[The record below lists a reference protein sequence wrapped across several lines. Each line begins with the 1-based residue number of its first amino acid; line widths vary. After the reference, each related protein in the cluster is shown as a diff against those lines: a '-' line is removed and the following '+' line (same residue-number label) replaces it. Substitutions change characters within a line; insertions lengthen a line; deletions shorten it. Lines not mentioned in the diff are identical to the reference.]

1 VWQTANYAFYV
12 STPMLNI
19 IACPLTQSL
28 NSTQALGSGSSGG
41 GGFMSWF
48 NDPST
53 LISTAVI
60 FGLASAAFWVMQ
72 KQAIPPATAAEVNLE
87 EFPVHTAPEEA
98 EARELVETK

>member
-1 VWQTANYAFYV
+1 
-12 STPMLNI
+12 MLDI

-41 GGFMSWF
+41 GGFFISWF
-48 NDPST
+48 NNPST